1 MPCIFARYF
10 KNGNS
15 KRAKR
20 EKKGDKM
27 PKLNETSLGQTM
39 ARQTYIYPMYMC
51 EHLQGSYETG
61 ASSLHISLYLEL
73 FRTFLAFSDFYE
85 LHEGVWLYMCVC
97 ECGRVCV
104 CVGDCVCAPATDMV
118 CIAYTSRCQL
128 KFCIPL
134 SLSIRN
140 RLAQSCR
147 KWRLKMAQTADQVS

>member
-1 MPCIFARYF
+1 MSSMEVF
-10 KNGNS
+10 G
-15 KRAKR
+15 
-20 EKKGDKM
+20 
-27 PKLNETSLGQTM
+27 
-39 ARQTYIYPMYMC
+39 YI
-51 EHLQGSYETG
+51 
-61 ASSLHISLYLEL
+61 
-73 FRTFLAFSDFYE
+73 
-85 LHEGVWLYMCVC
+85 CVC
-97 ECGRVCV
+97 VSVGE